1 MSGAEDPELTL
12 EMLQA
17 DPMGQFTTWFE
28 DAVQRSGQNDPNA
41 MCLSTLSPD
50 GLPEGRIV
58 LLKGVDPR
66 GFVFYT
72 NLESAKGRALATHP
86 VAALTFH
93 WDRLARQVRVQ
104 GAVESVTDEEADT
117 YYASRPRGS
126 RLGAWASDQSRPLLD
141 RATLEGKVL
150 EMERRFPGDAIP
162 RPPHWSGFRVL
173 PSVMEFWQGRTS
185 RLHDRFVY
193 RRAPAGRWTIE
204 RLNP

>member
-1 MSGAEDPELTL
+1 MSAAPDIELTL
-12 EMLQA
+12 EMLHP
-17 DPMGQFTTWFE
+17 DPMDQFTRWFQ
-28 DAVQRSGQNDPNA
+28 DAVERSGLNDPNA
-41 MCLSTLSPD
+41 MCLSTLSPE
-50 GLPEGRIV
+50 GVPEGRIV

-72 NLESAKGRALATHP
+72 NLESAKGRALAAHP

-104 GAVESVTDEEADT
+104 GAVEPVMDEEADS

-126 RLGAWASDQSRPLLD
+126 RLGAWASEQSRPLVD
-141 RATLEGKVL
+141 RATLEGRVQ
-150 EMERRFPGDAIP
+150 EMERRYPGDEIP

-173 PSVMEFWQGRTS
+173 PAAVEFWQGRTS

-193 RRAPAGRWTIE
+193 RKDSGGRWAIQ

>member
-1 MSGAEDPELTL
+1 MSGAQDPELTR
-12 EMLQA
+12 EMLSP
-17 DPMGQFTTWFE
+17 DPMDQFTSWFQ
-28 DAVQRSGQNDPNA
+28 DAVERSGQNDPNA

-72 NLESAKGRALATHP
+72 NLESAKGRALAAHP

-104 GAVESVTDEEADT
+104 GTVEPVTDEEADT

-126 RLGAWASDQSRPLLD
+126 RLGAWASEQSRPLVD
-141 RATLEGKVL
+141 RQTLEGRVQEL
-150 EMERRFPGDAIP
+150 ERRYPGDNIP
-162 RPPHWSGFRVL
+162 RPPHWSGFRLL
-173 PSVMEFWQGRTS
+173 PGVVEFWQGRTS

-193 RRAPAGRWTIE
+193 RRGSRGTWEIE

>member
-1 MSGAEDPELTL
+1 MSGVPDAELTL
-12 EMLQA
+12 AMLA
-17 DPMGQFTTWFE
+17 SDPMDQFTRWFE
-28 DAVQRSGQNDPNA
+28 DAVERSGQNDPNA

-50 GLPEGRIV
+50 GMPEGRIV

-72 NLESAKGRALATHP
+72 NLESAKGRALAAHP

-104 GAVESVTDEEADT
+104 GGVEPVTDEEADS

-126 RLGAWASDQSRPLLD
+126 RLGAWASEQSRPLVD
-141 RATLEGKVL
+141 RETLESRVR
-150 EMERRFPGDAIP
+150 EMELRYPGEAIP

-173 PSVMEFWQGRTS
+173 PRVVEFWQGRTS

-193 RRAPAGRWTIE
+193 RREGGGDWTIQ

>member
-1 MSGAEDPELTL
+1 MSAAPDTELTL
-12 EMLQA
+12 EMLHP
-17 DPMGQFTTWFE
+17 DPMDQFTRWFE
-28 DAVQRSGQNDPNA
+28 DAVERSGLNDPNA
-41 MCLSTLSPD
+41 MCLSTLSPE
-50 GLPEGRIV
+50 GIPEGRIV

-104 GAVESVTDEEADT
+104 GAVEPVTDEEADG

-126 RLGAWASDQSRPLLD
+126 RLGAWASEQSRPLVD
-141 RATLEGKVL
+141 RATLEGKVQ
-150 EMERRFPGDAIP
+150 EMERRYPGDEIP

-173 PSVMEFWQGRTS
+173 PVAVEFWQGRTS

-193 RRAPAGRWTIE
+193 RKDSGGRWTIQ

>member
-193 RRAPAGRWTIE
+193 RRAPEGRWTIE

>member
-1 MSGAEDPELTL
+1 MSGAQDPELTR
-12 EMLQA
+12 EMLHPQPL
-17 DPMGQFTTWFE
+17 DQFALWFE
-28 DAVQRSGQNDPNA
+28 DALERSGQNDPNA
-41 MCLSTLSPD
+41 MCLSTLSPE

-72 NLESAKGRALATHP
+72 NLESAKGRALAAHP

-104 GAVESVTDEEADT
+104 GAVEAVTAQEADA
-117 YYASRPRGS
+117 YHASRPRGS
-126 RLGAWASDQSRPLLD
+126 RLGAWASEQSRPLLD
-141 RATLEGKVL
+141 RATLEGRVL
-150 EMERRFPGDAIP
+150 EVERRFPGEEIP
-162 RPPHWSGFRVL
+162 RPPHWSGFRLL
-173 PSVMEFWQGRTS
+173 PSVVEFWQGRTS

-193 RRAPAGRWTIE
+193 RRGPGARWTIE

>member
-1 MSGAEDPELTL
+1 MSSAPDTELTL
-12 EMLQA
+12 EMLQP
-17 DPMGQFTTWFE
+17 DPMDQFTHWFE
-28 DAVQRSGQNDPNA
+28 DAVARSGQNDPNA
-41 MCLSTLSPD
+41 MCLSTLSPE
-50 GLPEGRIV
+50 GVPEGRIV

-72 NLESAKGRALATHP
+72 NLESAKGRALAAHP

-104 GAVESVTDEEADT
+104 GAVEPVTDEEADV

-126 RLGAWASDQSRPLLD
+126 RLGAWASEQSRPLVD
-141 RATLEGKVL
+141 RGTLEGRVQ
-150 EMERRFPGDAIP
+150 EMERRYPGDEIP
-162 RPPHWSGFRVL
+162 RPPHWSGFRLL
-173 PSVMEFWQGRTS
+173 PGAVEFWQGRTS

-193 RRAPAGRWTIE
+193 RKDSGGRWTIQ

>member
-1 MSGAEDPELTL
+1 MSAAPDIELTL
-12 EMLQA
+12 EILHP
-17 DPMGQFTTWFE
+17 DPMDQFTRWFQ
-28 DAVQRSGQNDPNA
+28 DAVERSGLNDPNA
-41 MCLSTLSPD
+41 MCLSTLSPE
-50 GLPEGRIV
+50 GVPEGRIV

-72 NLESAKGRALATHP
+72 NLESAKGRALAAHP

-104 GAVESVTDEEADT
+104 GAVEPVMDEEADS

-126 RLGAWASDQSRPLLD
+126 RLGAWASEQSRPLVD
-141 RATLEGKVL
+141 RATLEGRVE
-150 EMERRFPGDAIP
+150 EMERRYPGDEIP

-173 PSVMEFWQGRTS
+173 PAAVEFWQGRTS

-193 RRAPAGRWTIE
+193 RKDSGAR
-204 RLNP
+204 

>member
-1 MSGAEDPELTL
+1 MSGTPDTELTL
-12 EMLQA
+12 AMLSP
-17 DPMGQFTTWFE
+17 DPLHQFSRWFE
-28 DAVQRSGQNDPNA
+28 DAVERSGQNDPNA
-41 MCLSTLSPD
+41 MCLSTLSPE
-50 GLPEGRIV
+50 GIPEGRIV

-72 NLESAKGRALATHP
+72 NLESAKGRALAAHP
-86 VAALTFH
+86 AAALTFH

-104 GAVESVTDEEADT
+104 GAVEPVTDEEADS

-126 RLGAWASDQSRPLLD
+126 RLGAWASEQSRPLVD
-141 RATLEGKVL
+141 RETLEARVR
-150 EMERRFPGDAIP
+150 EMEARYPGEAIP

-173 PSVMEFWQGRTS
+173 PRVVEFWQGRTS

-193 RRAPAGRWTIE
+193 RKDDEGRWTIQ